1 MIDNTGWISLHRR
14 IRSHWIW
21 ENPEYLKAWI
31 CILLEVNH
39 EKNKVLIEKEL
50 IECDTGQSLHSLKSW
65 AKLFGKK
72 WTIHKV
78 RTFFILLEND
88 SMIVR
93 EGLRKTSRVTV
104 CNYDSY
110 QKTGQANGRQTAGR
124 RQADGKL
131 TATNNNDNNY
141 NNDNKKKEE
150 EEEEKSQKSQ
160 KRFCPPTI
168 EEIDSYVKAK
178 GYKVNA
184 ERFFYFYESKGWKVG
199 KNKMKSWKA
208 SVATWNTKEESSDCN
223 ENDKNRNK
231 YGKSNTNFRAVSP
244 DTAKQQRQA
253 EFTSHIAKKLGI
265 DDQSEIWNS
274 NGDPEN
280 F

>member
-1 MIDNTGWISLHRR
+1 
-14 IRSHWIW
+14 
-21 ENPEYLKAWI
+21 
-31 CILLEVNH
+31 
-39 EKNKVLIEKEL
+39 
-50 IECDTGQSLHSLKSW
+50 
-65 AKLFGKK
+65 
-72 WTIHKV
+72 
-78 RTFFILLEND
+78 
-88 SMIVR
+88 MIVR

-104 CNYDSY
+104 CNYESY
-110 QKTGQANGRQTAGR
+110 QKTWQADGRQTAGR

-150 EEEEKSQKSQ
+150 EEEEKSQ

-208 SVATWNTKEESSDCN
+208 SVATWNTKEESSACN